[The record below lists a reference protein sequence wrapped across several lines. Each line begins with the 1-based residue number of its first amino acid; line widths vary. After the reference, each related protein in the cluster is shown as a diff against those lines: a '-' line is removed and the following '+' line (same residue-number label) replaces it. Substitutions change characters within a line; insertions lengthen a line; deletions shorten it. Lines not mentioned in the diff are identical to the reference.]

1 VNTPKVILIA
11 GPTASGKSALALELA
26 ERSGGV
32 IVNADSMQ
40 VYRDL
45 AVLTAR
51 PTATDQARAPHVLYG
66 HVDARENYSVGRWLG
81 DAALALGEAE
91 AKGKLAAVVGGTG
104 LYFKALTR
112 GLSAIPPVPDDVR
125 VKVRGETEAL
135 DTTALHAR
143 LAASDPLTAAKLRPS
158 DRQRVL
164 RALEVLA
171 ATGRPLAEWQQ
182 GGGNPLIPAGT
193 PAVFLSVPREELHAR
208 IDARFDAMLKA
219 GALDEVRAL
228 ADRGLDWR
236 LPVMKAHGVP
246 WLQRYLADDISLADA
261 VMRGKG
267 DTRRYAKRQ
276 ETFFRHQLPG
286 WKWIEPEGALEYLLS
301 VIPAEKARAAGD

>member
-1 VNTPKVILIA
+1 MKRPKVILIA
-11 GPTASGKSALALELA
+11 GPTASGKSALALGLA
-26 ERSGGV
+26 ERSGGM

-45 AVLTAR
+45 RVLTAR
-51 PTATDQARAPHVLYG
+51 PTAAEEARAPYVLYG
-66 HVDARENYSVGRWLG
+66 HVDAKENYSVGRWLG
-81 DAALALGEAE
+81 DAARVLGEAE
-91 AKGKLAAVVGGTG
+91 AAGRLAIVVGGTG
-104 LYFKALTR
+104 LYFKALMK
-112 GLSAIPPVPDDVR
+112 GLSAIPPVPDEVR
-125 VKVRGETEAL
+125 AKVRGETEAA
-135 DTTALHAR
+135 DTAALHAR
-143 LAASDPLTAAKLRPS
+143 LAAADPLTAGKLRAS
-158 DRQRVL
+158 DRQRIL

-171 ATGRPLAEWQQ
+171 ATGRPLAEWQE
-182 GGGNPLIPAGT
+182 GGGNPLLPAGT
-193 PAVFLSVPREELHAR
+193 PAVFLSVPREVLHAR

-228 ADRGLDWR
+228 ANRGLDWR

-261 VMRGKG
+261 VQRGKG

-286 WKWIEPEGALEYLLS
+286 WKWIEPGAALDCLVNELR
-301 VIPAEKARAAGD
+301 PE

>member
-1 VNTPKVILIA
+1 MKRPKVILIA
-11 GPTASGKSALALELA
+11 GPTASGKSALALGLA

-45 AVLTAR
+45 RVLTAR
-51 PTATDQARAPHVLYG
+51 PTAAEEARAPHVLYG
-66 HVDARENYSVGRWLG
+66 HVDAKENYSVGRWLG
-81 DAALALGEAE
+81 DAARVLGEAE
-91 AKGKLAAVVGGTG
+91 AAGRLAIVVGGTG
-104 LYFKALTR
+104 LYFKALMK
-112 GLSAIPPVPDDVR
+112 GLSAIPPVPDEVR
-125 VKVRGETEAL
+125 AKVRGETEAA
-135 DTTALHAR
+135 DTAALHAR
-143 LAASDPLTAAKLRPS
+143 LAAADPLTAGKLRAS
-158 DRQRVL
+158 DRQRIL

-171 ATGRPLAEWQQ
+171 ATGRPLAEWQE
-182 GGGNPLIPAGT
+182 GGGNPLLPAGT
-193 PAVFLSVPREELHAR
+193 PAVFLSVPREVLHAR

-228 ADRGLDWR
+228 ANRGLDWR

-261 VMRGKG
+261 VQRGKG

-286 WKWIEPEGALEYLLS
+286 WKWIEPVAALDCLVNELR
-301 VIPAEKARAAGD
+301 PE

>member
-1 VNTPKVILIA
+1 VKRPKVILIA
-11 GPTASGKSALALELA
+11 GPTASGKSALALGLA

-45 AVLTAR
+45 RVLTAR
-51 PTATDQARAPHVLYG
+51 PTAAEEARAPHVLYG
-66 HVDARENYSVGRWLG
+66 HVDAKENYSAGRWLG
-81 DAALALGEAE
+81 DAARVLGEAE
-91 AKGKLAAVVGGTG
+91 AAGRLAIVVGGTG
-104 LYFKALTR
+104 LYFKALMK
-112 GLSAIPPVPDDVR
+112 GLSAIPPVPDEVR
-125 VKVRGETEAL
+125 AKVRGETEAA
-135 DTTALHAR
+135 DTAALHAR
-143 LAASDPLTAAKLRPS
+143 LAAADPLTAGKLRAS
-158 DRQRVL
+158 DRQRIL

-171 ATGRPLAEWQQ
+171 ATGRPLAEWQE
-182 GGGNPLIPAGT
+182 GGGNPLLPAGT
-193 PAVFLSVPREELHAR
+193 PAVFLSVPREVLHAR

-228 ADRGLDWR
+228 ANRGLDWR

-261 VMRGKG
+261 VQRGKG

-286 WKWIEPEGALEYLLS
+286 WKWIEPVAALDCLVNELR
-301 VIPAEKARAAGD
+301 PE

>member
-1 VNTPKVILIA
+1 VRKPTAILIA
-11 GPTASGKSALALELA
+11 GSTASGKSALALELA
-26 ERSGGV
+26 ERAGGV

-45 AVLTAR
+45 KLLTAR
-51 PTATDQARAPHVLYG
+51 PTAADQARAIHVLYG
-66 HVDARENYSVGRWLG
+66 HVDAKENYSVGRWLG
-81 DAALALGEAE
+81 DAALALGEAQ
-91 AKGKLAAVVGGTG
+91 AQGKLAIVVGGTG

-125 VKVRGETEAL
+125 TKVRGETESA
-135 DTTALHAR
+135 DTAELHAR
-143 LAASDPLTAAKLRPS
+143 LAAADPLTAVKLRAS
-158 DRQRVL
+158 DRQRIL

-171 ATGRPLAEWQQ
+171 ATGRPLAEWQE
-182 GGGNPLIPAGT
+182 GAGNPLVPAGT

-208 IDARFDAMLKA
+208 IDARFDAMIKA

-228 ADRGLDWR
+228 ANRGLDWR

-286 WKWIEPEGALEYLLS
+286 WKWLT
-301 VIPAEKARAAGD
+301 PAAAHAELVKP

>member
-1 VNTPKVILIA
+1 VKRPKVILIA
-11 GPTASGKSALALELA
+11 GPTASGKSALALGLA
-26 ERSGGV
+26 GRSGGV

-45 AVLTAR
+45 RVLTAR
-51 PTATDQARAPHVLYG
+51 PTAAEEARAPHVLYG
-66 HVDARENYSVGRWLG
+66 YVDAKENYSVGRWLG
-81 DAALALGEAE
+81 DAARVLGEAE
-91 AKGKLAAVVGGTG
+91 AAGRLAIVVGGTG
-104 LYFKALTR
+104 LYFKALMK
-112 GLSAIPPVPDDVR
+112 GLSAIPPVPDEVR
-125 VKVRGETEAL
+125 AKVRGETEAA
-135 DTTALHAR
+135 DTAALHAR
-143 LAASDPLTAAKLRPS
+143 LAAADPLTAGKLRAS
-158 DRQRVL
+158 DRQRIL

-171 ATGRPLAEWQQ
+171 ATGRPLAEWQE
-182 GGGNPLIPAGT
+182 GGGNPLLPAGT
-193 PAVFLSVPREELHAR
+193 PAVFLSVPREVLHAR

-228 ADRGLDWR
+228 ANRGLDWR

-261 VMRGKG
+261 VQRGKG

-286 WKWIEPEGALEYLLS
+286 WKWIEPEA
-301 VIPAEKARAAGD
+301 ARDCLVNELRPE

>member
-1 VNTPKVILIA
+1 MKRPKVILIA
-11 GPTASGKSALALELA
+11 GPTASGKSALALGLA

-45 AVLTAR
+45 RVLTAR
-51 PTATDQARAPHVLYG
+51 PTAAEEARAPHVLYG
-66 HVDARENYSVGRWLG
+66 HVDAKENYSVGRWLG
-81 DAALALGEAE
+81 DAARVLGEAE
-91 AKGKLAAVVGGTG
+91 AAGRLAIVVGGTG
-104 LYFKALTR
+104 LYFKALMK
-112 GLSAIPPVPDDVR
+112 GLSAIPPVPDEVR
-125 VKVRGETEAL
+125 AKVRGETEAA
-135 DTTALHAR
+135 DTAALHAR
-143 LAASDPLTAAKLRPS
+143 LAAADPLTAGKLRAS
-158 DRQRVL
+158 DRQRIL

-171 ATGRPLAEWQQ
+171 ATGRPLAEWQE
-182 GGGNPLIPAGT
+182 GGGNPLLPAGT
-193 PAVFLSVPREELHAR
+193 PAVFLSVPREVLHAR

-228 ADRGLDWR
+228 ANRGLDWR

-261 VMRGKG
+261 VQRGKG

-286 WKWIEPEGALEYLLS
+286 WKWIEPGAALDCLVNELR
-301 VIPAEKARAAGD
+301 PE

>member
-1 VNTPKVILIA
+1 MKRPKVILIA
-11 GPTASGKSALALELA
+11 GPTASGKSALALGLA

-45 AVLTAR
+45 RVLTAR
-51 PTATDQARAPHVLYG
+51 PTAAEQARAPHVLYG
-66 HVDARENYSVGRWLG
+66 HMDAKENYSVGRWLG
-81 DAALALGEAE
+81 DAARVLGEAE
-91 AKGKLAAVVGGTG
+91 AAGRLAIVVGGTG
-104 LYFKALTR
+104 LYFKALMK
-112 GLSAIPPVPDDVR
+112 GLSAIPPVPDEVR
-125 VKVRGETEAL
+125 AKVRGETEAA
-135 DTTALHAR
+135 DTAALHAR
-143 LAASDPLTAAKLRPS
+143 LAAADPLTAGKLRAS
-158 DRQRVL
+158 DRQRIL

-171 ATGRPLAEWQQ
+171 ATGRPLAEWQE
-182 GGGNPLIPAGT
+182 GGGNPLLPAGT
-193 PAVFLSVPREELHAR
+193 PAVFLSVPREVLHAR

-228 ADRGLDWR
+228 ANRGLDWR

-261 VMRGKG
+261 VQRGKG

-286 WKWIEPEGALEYLLS
+286 WKWIEPVAALDCLVNELR
-301 VIPAEKARAAGD
+301 PE

>member
-1 VNTPKVILIA
+1 VKRPKVILIA
-11 GPTASGKSALALELA
+11 GPTASGKSALALGLA
-26 ERSGGV
+26 ERGGGV

-45 AVLTAR
+45 RVLTAR
-51 PTATDQARAPHVLYG
+51 PTAAEEARAPHVLYG
-66 HVDARENYSVGRWLG
+66 HVDAKENYSVGRWLG
-81 DAALALGEAE
+81 DAARVLGEAE
-91 AKGKLAAVVGGTG
+91 AAGRLAIVVGGTG
-104 LYFKALTR
+104 LYFKALMK
-112 GLSAIPPVPDDVR
+112 GLSAIPPVPDEVR
-125 VKVRGETEAL
+125 AKVRGETEAA
-135 DTTALHAR
+135 DTAALHAR
-143 LAASDPLTAAKLRPS
+143 LAAADPLTAGKLRAS
-158 DRQRVL
+158 DRQRIL

-171 ATGRPLAEWQQ
+171 ATGRPLAEWQE
-182 GGGNPLIPAGT
+182 GGGNPLLPAGT
-193 PAVFLSVPREELHAR
+193 PAVFLSVPREVLHAR

-228 ADRGLDWR
+228 ANRGLDWR

-261 VMRGKG
+261 VQRGKG

-286 WKWIEPEGALEYLLS
+286 WKWIEPVAALDCLVNELR
-301 VIPAEKARAAGD
+301 PE